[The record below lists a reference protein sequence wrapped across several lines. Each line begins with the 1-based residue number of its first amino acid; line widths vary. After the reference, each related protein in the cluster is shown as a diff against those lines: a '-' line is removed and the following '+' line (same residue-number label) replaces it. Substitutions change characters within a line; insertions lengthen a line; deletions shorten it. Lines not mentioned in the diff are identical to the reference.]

1 MELTNFNNKVI
12 EYLKQRNSLV
22 SSSELCSIMKTLL
35 PESELPPRGR
45 FIMHVEKIPNII
57 RNDTFKK
64 DMPYF
69 GFDNTKNLE
78 QNDIKMVND
87 YVRDFKSYLHFNRIF
102 KNEHTDDAWEKLKN
116 AHELVTQNYNM
127 FVSKFPRLLYKIH
140 NLKLKRLPNKPSE
153 ATPFIPVK
161 EEIIFK
167 SSAEE
172 NIFEPRNVSYPIK
185 TPIVDYN
192 QAMNLINNAKQP
204 DTFVAS
210 APPGLFL
217 PPKVSHLTHLS
228 PLSEPLP
235 PLALS
240 PRLESLTDPLGSRP
254 LPRLSLTDP
263 LGSSPGP
270 APLSAYRQSAFT
282 QSVKP
287 IASYP
292 TISEIYKSN
301 IFPETS
307 LLQNESLLGLEIPKS
322 ENLMYLLEKIS
333 SIDTILVHQYI
344 QQLKHFDISRLENL
358 IRVIKMIKNDSGD
371 YRFPSYF

>member
-12 EYLKQRNSLV
+12 EYLKKRNSLV

-45 FIMHVEKIPNII
+45 FNIHMEKLPNII
-57 RNDTFKK
+57 KDTTFKK

-78 QNDIKMVND
+78 KDDDKMVND
-87 YVRDFKSYLHFNRIF
+87 YVRDFKSYLHFNRLF
-102 KNEHTDDAWEKLKN
+102 KTEHTDEVWEKLKKS
-116 AHELVTQNYNM
+116 HELVTKNYNM
-127 FVSKFPRLLYKIH
+127 FVSKFPRLLYRIH
-140 NLKLKRLPNKPSE
+140 NLKLKRLPNKPSD
-153 ATPFIPVK
+153 AVPFVPK
-161 EEIIFK
+161 T
-167 SSAEE
+167 EE
-172 NIFEPRNVSYPIK
+172 NIFEPTTVSYPIK

-204 DTFVAS
+204 ETFVAA

-217 PPKVSHLTHLS
+217 PPKAAHLTHLS

-235 PLALS
+235 PL
-240 PRLESLTDPLGSRP
+240 
-254 LPRLSLTDP
+254 PRLSLTDT

-282 QSVKP
+282 QPFKP
-287 IASYP
+287 ITSYP

-307 LLQNESLLGLEIPKS
+307 LVQNESLLGLEMPKS
-322 ENLMYLLEKIS
+322 ENLIYLLEKIS
-333 SIDTILVHQYI
+333 SIDTPLVHCYR
-344 QQLKHFDISRLENL
+344 QQLKNFDISRLENL
-358 IRVIKMIKNDSGD
+358 IREIQMIKNQNGD
-371 YRFPSYF
+371 YRIPSYF

>member
-22 SSSELCSIMKTLL
+22 SSSELCTIMKTLL

-45 FIMHVEKIPNII
+45 FIMHMEKLPNII
-57 RNDTFKK
+57 KDTTFKK

-78 QNDIKMVND
+78 QNDIKMIND

-102 KNEHTDDAWEKLKN
+102 KTEHTDDAWEKLKN
-116 AHELVTQNYNM
+116 AHELVTKNYNM
-127 FVSKFPRLLYKIH
+127 FVSKFPRLLYRIH

-153 ATPFIPVK
+153 ATPFIPVTK
-161 EEIIFK
+161 
-167 SSAEE
+167 EE
-172 NIFEPRNVSYPIK
+172 NIFEPRNISYPIK

-204 DTFVAS
+204 ETFVAS

-235 PLALS
+235 PLPPLTLS
-240 PRLESLTDPLGSRP
+240 
-254 LPRLSLTDP
+254 PRLSLTDP

-270 APLSAYRQSAFT
+270 APLSAYRQGAFT
-282 QSVKP
+282 QPVKP

-292 TISEIYKSN
+292 TISEIYKSKML
-301 IFPETS
+301 PKTS
-307 LLQNESLLGLEIPKS
+307 QESLLGLEMPKS
-322 ENLMYLLEKIS
+322 ENLIYLLEKIS
-333 SIDTILVHQYI
+333 SIDTPLVHCYR
-344 QQLKHFDISRLENL
+344 QQLKNFDISRLENL
-358 IRVIKMIKNDSGD
+358 IREIQMIKNQSGD
-371 YRFPSYF
+371 YRIPSYF

>member
-22 SSSELCSIMKTLL
+22 SSSELCTIMKTLL
-35 PESELPPRGR
+35 SESELPPRGR
-45 FIMHVEKIPNII
+45 FIMHMEKIPNII
-57 RNDTFKK
+57 KDTTFKK

-78 QNDIKMVND
+78 KDDDKMVND

-102 KNEHTDDAWEKLKN
+102 KTEHTDDAWEKLKN
-116 AHELVTQNYNM
+116 AHELVTKNYNM
-127 FVSKFPRLLYKIH
+127 FVSKFPRLLYRIH

-153 ATPFIPVK
+153 AAPFIPVK
-161 EEIIFK
+161 EENIFK
-167 SSAEE
+167 STTKE

-204 DTFVAS
+204 ETFVAS

-235 PLALS
+235 PL
-240 PRLESLTDPLGSRP
+240 P
-254 LPRLSLTDP
+254 
-263 LGSSPGP
+263 PGP
-270 APLSAYRQSAFT
+270 APLSAYRQSAFI
-282 QSVKP
+282 QPVKP

-292 TISEIYKSN
+292 TISEIYKSKML
-301 IFPETS
+301 PETS
-307 LLQNESLLGLEIPKS
+307 LVQNESLLGLEMPKS
-322 ENLMYLLEKIS
+322 ENLIYLLEKIS
-333 SIDTILVHQYI
+333 SIDTPLVHCYR

-358 IRVIKMIKNDSGD
+358 IREIQMIKNQNGD
-371 YRFPSYF
+371 YRIPSYF